1 MKEMN
6 NTLPKYTDT
15 VIIGAGLG
23 GLAMGIGMQK
33 KGLNDYIIIEK
44 STEVGGTWRDN
55 SYPGCACDVQSHLY
69 SYSFTNK
76 SDWTKRYA
84 PWNEIQQYIL
94 DTVAEYNVRPNIRF
108 GLEVNSAE
116 FDEKSAIWTVGT
128 ADGQTVQCRYFVLA
142 TGPLHVPQIPNIPG
156 LDKFKGKVMH
166 SAQWD
171 HDYDLKGKKVASIGT
186 GGSAIQYVPEIAPDV
201 EQIDVYQRTA
211 AWVIPRDERPYSG
224 VSKWVF
230 KKFPSLRRLYRSRLY
245 FTNEMRVWPI
255 FNPAIAKGVEFFAK
269 RFINSPAR
277 ALAWSS

>member
-171 HDYDLKGKKVASIGT
+171 HD
-186 GGSAIQYVPEIAPDV
+186 
-201 EQIDVYQRTA
+201 
-211 AWVIPRDERPYSG
+211 
-224 VSKWVF
+224 
-230 KKFPSLRRLYRSRLY
+230 
-245 FTNEMRVWPI
+245 
-255 FNPAIAKGVEFFAK
+255 
-269 RFINSPAR
+269 
-277 ALAWSS
+277 